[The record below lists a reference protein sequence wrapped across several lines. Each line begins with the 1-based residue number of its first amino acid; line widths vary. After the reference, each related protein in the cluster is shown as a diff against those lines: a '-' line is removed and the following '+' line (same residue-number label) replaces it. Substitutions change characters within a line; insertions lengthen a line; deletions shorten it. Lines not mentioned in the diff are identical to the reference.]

1 LAPERNA
8 PERNAES
15 LDWPPRPGPPSL
27 AVMTDG
33 TRDADLETHIRE
45 FLRALDQRPDELI
58 GKHIAGIEKPDP
70 QDMGDIRRYLNDVK
84 RIHEQGL
91 EDMYGRI
98 ASHGL
103 AICELTD
110 DTEITERVEK
120 MMTLVAADADDVP
133 KVLARLEDAAND
145 PSPLTVAVLFQTLLG
160 TVARGLPGQGQLNE
174 LMVDFTTYCLSRF
187 PPSGDD

>member
-1 LAPERNA
+1 
-8 PERNAES
+8 
-15 LDWPPRPGPPSL
+15 
-27 AVMTDG
+27 MTDG

-58 GKHIAGIEKPDP
+58 GKHIAKIKKPDP
-70 QDMGDIRRYLNDVK
+70 QDMEDFRRYVNDLK
-84 RIHEQGL
+84 RIYGQGL

-110 DTEITERVEK
+110 EAEITERVEK

-133 KVLARLEDAAND
+133 KVRARLEDAANELN
-145 PSPLTVAVLFQTLLG
+145 PLTVLGLFQTLLG
-160 TVARGLPGQGQLNE
+160 AVAGGLH
-174 LMVDFTTYCLSRF
+174 VRVSSTS
-187 PPSGDD
+187 